1 MKNKKLCAV
10 ITGVAV
16 LANMFLFGLAAAG
29 NATSDVEVTAGT
41 HEIVGNPIVVNF
53 ASVATATVEQN
64 TTDAEF
70 AVDSFM
76 WKDTR
81 GNGAATVVISATA
94 TGFVNTVDMAET
106 FSGFTAADLYIRSD
120 LNDTLTATGS
130 SDCATGISLVT
141 PLTAFSG
148 NGGSQNIIDADSRE
162 RVVECSM
169 QPVLDL
175 NVPALTPVG
184 TWRATLTYSIV

>member
-29 NATSDVEVTAGT
+29 DATSDVTISAGT
-41 HEIVGNPIVVNF
+41 HEIVGNPMVVNF
-53 ASVATATVEQN
+53 GGLTVSTAEQTGNSVN
-64 TTDAEF
+64 FD
-70 AVDSFM
+70 VDSFM

-81 GNGAATVVISATA
+81 GNGAAAVTISVSA

-106 FSGFTAADLYIRSD
+106 FTGFDAADLMYRSD

-130 SDCATGISLVT
+130 SDCATGITLVS
-141 PLTAFSG
+141 PLTAFSS
-148 NGGSQNIIDADSRE
+148 NGVSQNIVSGDSRE

-169 QPVLDL
+169 QPVIDI
-175 NVPALTPVG
+175 NVPAFTPAG
-184 TWRATLTYSIV
+184 NWRATLTYSIA